1 MLSWPEA
8 QWKRTVV
15 PELRDSTYI
24 LHAEI
29 LISIQLGLEKM
40 ANLWNQN
47 KVGWTNTDV
56 FQNSIQVNFT
66 LCSSCQFG
74 NINSYSLMITIC
86 LLQILYSRKRGL
98 GIFLVFEEKDFK
110 IESLKNIE
118 YSLFITHGNIYKIF
132 SSLSVNIV
140 LKSLKQ
146 IKIINLHQR
155 GREVMEKWIK

>member
-29 LISIQLGLEKM
+29 LISIQFGLEKM

-47 KVGWTNTDV
+47 KVGWTNTDM

-66 LCSSCQFG
+66 LCSACQFG

-86 LLQILYSRKRGL
+86 LLQILYSRKRGMR
-98 GIFLVFEEKDFK
+98 IFLVFEEKDFK
-110 IESLKNIE
+110 IESLKIL
-118 YSLFITHGNIYKIF
+118 STHY
-132 SSLSVNIV
+132 L
-140 LKSLKQ
+140 
-146 IKIINLHQR
+146 
-155 GREVMEKWIK
+155 